1 MFPHDSPI
9 FPLFPI
15 ECSPQ
20 GTEGD
25 GKLSFDFT
33 IDKTIPRKVS
43 LIFPYPSS
51 SFSSS
56 LFFFIFLILL
66 LFFFVRISTLSRFF
80 DSLRINRVR
89 SILMIFDYSM
99 DYSIIQLDEKGNFL
113 VR

>member
-56 LFFFIFLILL
+56 LFFFIFFNIIVIIF
-66 LFFFVRISTLSRFF
+66 LFVSQFYP
-80 DSLRINRVR
+80 DS
-89 SILMIFDYSM
+89 SIHF
-99 DYSIIQLDEKGNFL
+99 E
-113 VR
+113 